1 MINFDTNRLFKLK
14 AEDLKT
20 GEGKIYPLLIEGEH
34 VIASFVSG
42 RDSVIFTNKRLVAVN
57 VQGLTGTKIDYTS
70 IPYNKIQAYSM
81 ETAGFGDNDAE
92 IEFLVTTIGKVKFE
106 LKAST
111 DIRALCAAIS
121 AYVL

>member
-1 MINFDTNRLFKLK
+1 MINFDSNRLFKLK
-14 AEDLKT
+14 AEELKA
-20 GEGKIYPLLIEGEH
+20 GEGKIFQLLVEGEH

-42 RDSVIFTNKRLVAVN
+42 RDSVIFTTKRLVSVN

-92 IEFLVTTIGKVKFE
+92 IELWITSIGKLRFE

-111 DIRALCAAIS
+111 DIRALCGAIS
-121 AYVL
+121 TYVL